1 MGAVLQRF
9 IETIRFDREAFVWME
24 FNDRATGDA
33 LILVLITQVLFL
45 FAGGTPLLGFVTG
58 FTDVIAAF
66 VSTAIF
72 WLVYS
77 AIVFAVVKYL
87 FRGEGV
93 YAFYLR
99 VAGFAFPT
107 LLLLLATTRF
117 FPELDQLANLL
128 GSLWFLAIVAYGT
141 HYIADLPLPKAAVAS
156 FSGYVGWIIIQA
168 IRTGFSLF

>member
-1 MGAVLQRF
+1 MGAVFQRF
-9 IETIRFDREAFVWME
+9 IEALRIDRESFIWME

-45 FAGGTPLLGFVTG
+45 IAGGTPLLGFVIG
-58 FTDVIAAF
+58 FTDVLSAI
-66 VSTAIF
+66 VSTVIF

-77 AIVFAVVKYL
+77 AIVYAVVRYL
-87 FRGEGV
+87 FRGDGL

-107 LLLLLATTRF
+107 LLLLLFTTRLIATN
-117 FPELDQLANLL
+117 PIAALL

-141 HYIADLPLPKAAVAS
+141 HYVADLPLGKAVVAS
-156 FSGYVGWIIIQA
+156 GAGYVGWVIVQA
-168 IRTGFSLF
+168 IRTGLTLF

>member
-1 MGAVLQRF
+1 MGAVFQRF
-9 IETIRFDREAFVWME
+9 IEAIRFDREAFVWMD

-45 FAGGTPLLGFVTG
+45 IAGGTPLLGFVTDLTG
-58 FTDVIAAF
+58 VIAAF

-87 FRGEGV
+87 LRGEGI

-99 VAGFAFPT
+99 MAGFAFPT
-107 LLLLLATTRF
+107 LLLLLFTTRF
-117 FPELDQLANLL
+117 IDNDPVAAVL
-128 GSLWFLAIVAYGT
+128 GSVWFLAVVAYGT
-141 HYIADLPLPKAAVAS
+141 HYIADLPLGKAALAS
-156 FSGYVGWIIIQA
+156 FSGYVGWVIISA
-168 IRTGFSLF
+168 IRSGFSLF

>member
-33 LILVLITQVLFL
+33 LILVVITQVLFL
-45 FAGGTPLLGFVTG
+45 IAGGTPLLGFVTDL
-58 FTDVIAAF
+58 TEVVAAF

-72 WLVYS
+72 WLIYS
-77 AIVFAVVKYL
+77 AIVYVVVKYL
-87 FRGEGV
+87 FRGEGTF
-93 YAFYLR
+93 AFYLR

-107 LLLLLATTRF
+107 LLLLLFTTRVIEYD
-117 FPELDQLANLL
+117 PLAALA

-141 HYIADLPLPKAAVAS
+141 HYIADLPLPKAGLASVA
-156 FSGYVGWIIIQA
+156 GYIGWTIIQA
-168 IRTGFSLF
+168 IRSGLSFF

>member
-9 IETIRFDREAFVWME
+9 IETIRFDREAFVWMD
-24 FNDRATGDA
+24 FNDRATGDG

-45 FAGGTPLLGFVTG
+45 IAGGTPLLGFVTG
-58 FTDVIAAF
+58 FTDVLAAF

-77 AIVFAVVKYL
+77 AIVYAVVKYL
-87 FRGEGV
+87 FQGDGV

-99 VAGFAFPT
+99 VSGFAFPT

-117 FPELDQLANLL
+117 LPDFDFLAALL
-128 GSLWFLAIVAYGT
+128 GSLWFLAVVAYGT
-141 HYIADLPLPKAAVAS
+141 HYIADLPLIKAAAAS
-156 FSGYVGWIIIQA
+156 GAGYVGWVIIQA
-168 IRTGFSLF
+168 IRSGLSLF

>member
-1 MGAVLQRF
+1 MGAVFQRF
-9 IETIRFDREAFVWME
+9 IETIRFDREAFVWMD

-33 LILVLITQVLFL
+33 LILVVITQVLFMI
-45 FAGGTPLLGFVTG
+45 AGGTPLLGFVTG
-58 FTDVIAAF
+58 IGDVVAAL

-77 AIVFAVVKYL
+77 AIVYAVVRYL
-87 FRGEGV
+87 FRGEGT

-107 LLLLLATTRF
+107 LLLLLFTTRF
-117 FPELDQLANLL
+117 IELDPLAAVL

-141 HYIADLPLPKAAVAS
+141 HYIADLPLTKAGAAAV
-156 FSGYVGWIIIQA
+156 SGYVGWVVIQS
-168 IRTGFSLF
+168 ILSGLRFI